1 MWWDF
6 GKFGGVLPKRFSK
19 HDWLEFGL
27 EVLARAGPSA
37 IRIDALC
44 GRAGRTKG
52 SFYHH
57 FKSRVGFVA
66 ALLTHWEQ
74 KLTQSVIDQAEAFAS
89 PVERLIALNQLTA
102 DISSGADGG
111 IERQLRRWAGSD
123 DMVQTAIEAVDK
135 RRTDYVA
142 SLLMQAKD
150 IPAQQAID
158 LAVMNYASLVGF
170 QQMLTPID
178 PERRRRID
186 LIYVDILNT
195 LPDHK

>member
-1 MWWDF
+1 M
-6 GKFGGVLPKRFSK
+6 VKRFSK
-19 HDWLEFGL
+19 NDWLSFGL
-27 EVLARAGPSA
+27 ETLARAGPSA
-37 IRIDALC
+37 IRIDNLC

-57 FKSRVGFVA
+57 FKSREDFVA

-74 KLTQSVIDQAEAFAS
+74 GLTQSVIDQAEQFAS
-89 PVERLIALNQLTA
+89 PVERLIALNRLTE

-123 DMVQTAIEAVDK
+123 EMVQAAIKAVDK

-150 IPAQQAID
+150 ITSQQAID
-158 LAVMNYASLVGF
+158 LAVMNYASLIGF
-170 QQMLTPID
+170 QQMFTPID
-178 PERRRRID
+178 PERRCRID
-186 LIYVDILNT
+186 RIYVDILNT